1 MTERAS
7 LKLVAL
13 RAEFETRL
21 AISTYF
27 SCEYLECDIGTVVT
41 VMNAVI
47 YTSELLGMAA
57 EEFTVFLE
65 KARNGEMA
73 IVIDYEDDDPNY
85 VVIVFEDGL
94 EAHGI
99 HKLTLAVCELI

>member
-7 LKLVAL
+7 VKLAAL
-13 RAEFETRL
+13 RVEFETRL
-21 AISTYF
+21 SSSAYF
-27 SCEYLECDIGTVVT
+27 SHECLECDIGTVVT
-41 VMNAVI
+41 VIGASL
-47 YTSELLGMAA
+47 YTPELLGMADG
-57 EEFTVFLE
+57 EFTVFQE
-65 KARNGEMA
+65 KTRNWEMA